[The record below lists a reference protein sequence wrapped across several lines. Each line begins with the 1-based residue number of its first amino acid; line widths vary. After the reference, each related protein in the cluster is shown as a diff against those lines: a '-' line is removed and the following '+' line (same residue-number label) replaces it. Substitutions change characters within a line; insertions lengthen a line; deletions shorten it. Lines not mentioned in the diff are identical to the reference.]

1 MVISTGGAVDGRALR
16 AKRCCRVRRQ
26 WARCARERGGEGV
39 HSGGKMGETC
49 TKTLSRHGEADSV
62 TNPPTRWDE
71 RQGQKGVEVADL
83 LVPHWAVD
91 AGLR

>member
-1 MVISTGGAVDGRALR
+1 MVEHCVRSVVAVSDANGLAVHVREVEKVCTVV
-16 AKRCCRVRRQ
+16 AK
-26 WARCARERGGEGV
+26 WARRARKPDGYAA
-39 HSGGKMGETC
+39 
-49 TKTLSRHGEADSV
+49 TLSRHGEADSV